1 MLVADVNRDGV
12 LSDDDI
18 NLITKASEGVNE
30 GYSIGSPVD
39 EVLFMGDING
49 DFVVNN
55 ADAVLVQRYLKGEVY
70 LNNER
75 LIASDVNEDGYVTL
89 EDVSCIQ
96 NAGMY
101 PRIGKIVRDTY
112 KVIVMGDVNGDYKVD
127 DDDILLIKNYWVNGK
142 GIENDRLIAADVNED
157 GAVTEADYTMINER
171 IKADSDSGLLNSE
184 DVNMAIRTKL
194 VKYDEVTYWG
204 DINGDG
210 EITVHDASAILRYR
224 SSLITLS
231 AEEFALADVNG
242 DGKLTR
248 ADYYTIL
255 HHIIGSEEYYSNVSK
270 PSTFLRPKTVYYIG
284 DADGDGV
291 ITRYDLDVIE
301 KFLAGKLE
309 ITGDQYIAADIDSD
323 QNVTESDRELLKN
336 YLNGKDKTSD
346 VLHWFK
352 SLPVHGDV
360 NNDGIVS
367 TADCDVL
374 EKYLGGDTDA
384 IPQEILDRA
393 DVNGDGKVDATD
405 LLIID
410 EFAYN
415 YPTAYPV
422 ELPIYVPRETQY
434 IIGDANGDGVIDE
447 RDLDAIDDHI
457 SGKTPLPEDRIPAA
471 DIDSDGEVTEKD
483 RDRLDKFLNGDTTD
497 TDSPIGGDYD
507 PDRPKVLILG
517 DVNGDNKIDDDDV
530 NDILKHING
539 IEEIPED
546 KLPTA
551 DIDGDGEITKVD
563 AQLLN
568 DYIHGKPVDAPIAQ
582 PVRILILGD
591 VDGDGDID
599 TDDVNDILRHINGIE
614 EIPEERQPAAD
625 IDRDGEIT
633 KNDAELLQ
641 NYLNG
646 KNTDTDTGHD
656 TQNDTENSDSD
667 NNKENTDTDN

>member
-1 MLVADVNRDGV
+1 MINVNKNVIIITELQQKRVTKMKKVLSTMIVMSMLVSMYASPVCAKAADATTEYILGDVDRSGVVTAADAKKVRSLIKIGEVGSFETMLVADVNRDGV

-112 KVIVMGDVNGDYKVD
+112 RVIVMGDVNGDYKVD

-422 ELPIYVPRETQY
+422 ELPIY
-434 IIGDANGDGVIDE
+434 A
-447 RDLDAIDDHI
+447 
-457 SGKTPLPEDRIPAA
+457 SIPA
-471 DIDSDGEVTEKD
+471 
-483 RDRLDKFLNGDTTD
+483 
-497 TDSPIGGDYD
+497 
-507 PDRPKVLILG
+507 
-517 DVNGDNKIDDDDV
+517 
-530 NDILKHING
+530 
-539 IEEIPED
+539 
-546 KLPTA
+546 
-551 DIDGDGEITKVD
+551 
-563 AQLLN
+563 
-568 DYIHGKPVDAPIAQ
+568 
-582 PVRILILGD
+582 
-591 VDGDGDID
+591 
-599 TDDVNDILRHINGIE
+599 
-614 EIPEERQPAAD
+614 
-625 IDRDGEIT
+625 
-633 KNDAELLQ
+633 
-641 NYLNG
+641 
-646 KNTDTDTGHD
+646 
-656 TQNDTENSDSD
+656 
-667 NNKENTDTDN
+667 